1 MLQIYFHLKQFG
13 LFFLSLLKAQSIF
26 SFHNS
31 IKSINMCFNR
41 TYHCSLKRLEA
52 EDSRWAAFP
61 PPRTHSHSEVWS
73 SSLSLSSWPL
83 SSSRLASLLS
93 CLFHF
98 IPVILITSKAWS
110 KHGNLESWWVGWRN
124 RTRRWTLP
132 ENYFDHHSGRDHHYL
147 DHHGYLRS
155 TMMMMIIIII
165 VIMIVMLFMR
175 NWLIVSHNLWQS
187 WRWGELDFYLRNLC
201 SLFMMILPPS
211 SPLPTCRNQKYKS
224 WKLIGVQDH
233 QKPHTGR

>member
-1 MLQIYFHLKQFG
+1 MFQPHLPL
-13 LFFLSLLKAQSIF
+13 LFETIGSWRFPLGSF
-26 SFHNS
+26 SPS
-31 IKSINMCFNR
+31 
-41 TYHCSLKRLEA
+41 
-52 EDSRWAAFP
+52 
-61 PPRTHSHSEVWS
+61 SHSLTLWGLIIVIVIVIVAIVIVIVLTVDMSS
-73 SSLSLSSWPL
+73 SSLLSW
-83 SSSRLASLLS
+83 
-93 CLFHF
+93 LFHR
-98 IPVILITSKAWS
+98 ILVILITSKAWS

-132 ENYFDHHSGRDHHYL
+132 ENYFDHHSGRDHDYL